1 MIRKF
6 AFAWLVA
13 FTVAGSP
20 VAAQSMQETIV
31 DQLVDQGF
39 GKIRI
44 STTLLG
50 RTRIVATSPS
60 KSREIIFNPRTGEI
74 LRDYWDDLDDDDHGV
89 RLVSPSDGSSGG
101 SMTTGDDDDGAR
113 NTGFTKGFFDEFT
126 HFAAAFAD
134 QADDDGVAGGFAR
147 QHGQQHRLPH
157 AGTGENAEALPAA
170 AGGEDVHR
178 AHAEVETLAYAGA
191 RMGRRRGGLER
202 ITDPAL
208 G

>member
-1 MIRKF
+1 MMIRKF

-101 SMTTGDDDDGAR
+101 SVTTGDDDDGASDDP
-113 NTGFTKGFFDEFT
+113 GDDGHD
-126 HFAAAFAD
+126 APDAP
-134 QADDDGVAGGFAR
+134 DDDGGDDHGDSGGDD
-147 QHGQQHRLPH
+147 
-157 AGTGENAEALPAA
+157 
-170 AGGEDVHR
+170 GGD
-178 AHAEVETLAYAGA
+178 
-191 RMGRRRGGLER
+191 
-202 ITDPAL
+202 DD
-208 G
+208 